1 MNPVSLALLLA
12 LRALDALELGAV
24 VAGAR
29 LELGALTLAR
39 KIGA

>member
-1 MNPVSLALLLA
+1 MDPRALALLLA
-12 LRALDALELGAV
+12 LRALDAFELGALI
-24 VAGAR
+24 AGAR